1 MQTRIARLRERLRDN
16 DLDAMVITHPTNRRY
31 LTGFEGDDTPPNESS
46 GHVVIS
52 ADRAILVVSPL
63 EAQRANEQAAGF
75 EIFSRVRPLARAD
88 AILVKETGAK
98 RVGFEAD
105 AMIHQ
110 DYVTLTDELGDSAD
124 LIPVG
129 EMVNDIRAIKL
140 PEEIEIIE
148 RAIRITDEAFTKVAA
163 SIKPGDSEK
172 TIALRLDIAMRELG
186 ASGSAF
192 PTIVASGPN
201 AARPHH
207 EPSDR
212 IISEGE
218 PIVIDMG
225 AALEGYCADLTRTVW
240 VGEPD
245 ATIRDIYP
253 VVQRALEEAEAEL
266 RPGMTGREGDGIARE
281 VIAGAGYGDFFPHS
295 LGHGL
300 GVRVHES
307 PSLSPRTED
316 QLTPGHIITIEPGIY
331 LPGKGGVRI
340 EDVAV
345 VEEAGIRVLTRAPK
359 FQIGL
364 SKERRAD
371 D

>member
-1 MQTRIARLRERLRDN
+1 MQVRISRLREQLRGN
-16 DLDAMVITHPTNRRY
+16 NLDAVVITHPTNRRY
-31 LTGFEGDDTPPNESS
+31 LTGFEGDDIPPNESA
-46 GHVVIS
+46 GHVVIGR
-52 ADRAILVVSPL
+52 DRAVLVTSPL
-63 EAQRANEQAAGF
+63 EAQRAQEQAAGF
-75 EIFSRVRPLARAD
+75 EIFDRVRPLARAD
-88 AILVKETGAK
+88 AAVLKELGAS

-105 AMIHQ
+105 AIVYQ
-110 DYVTLTDELGDSAD
+110 DYVTLRDELDDGVE

-129 EMVNDIRAIKL
+129 EMINDLRAVKT
-140 PEEIEIIE
+140 PDEIAIIE
-148 RAIRITDEAFTKVAA
+148 RAVHITDEAFETVIAG
-163 SIKPGDSEK
+163 IREGDSERA
-172 TIALRLDIAMRELG
+172 IALRLDTAMRELG
-186 ASGSAF
+186 AGGPAF

-212 IISEGE
+212 TIAAGE

-225 AALEGYCADLTRTVW
+225 AAVDGYCADLTRTVW

-245 ATIRDIYP
+245 ETIRAIYP
-253 VVQRALEEAEAEL
+253 VVRRALDEAEREL
-266 RPGMTGREGDGIARE
+266 RPGMSGREGDGIARE
-281 VIAGAGYGDFFPHS
+281 VIAGAGYGEFFPHS

-307 PSLSPRTED
+307 PSLSPRAD
-316 QLTPGHIITIEPGIY
+316 QPLIPGHVITIEPGIY

-345 VEEAGIRVLTRAPK
+345 VEEDGIRILTRAPK
-359 FQIGL
+359 VDFDS